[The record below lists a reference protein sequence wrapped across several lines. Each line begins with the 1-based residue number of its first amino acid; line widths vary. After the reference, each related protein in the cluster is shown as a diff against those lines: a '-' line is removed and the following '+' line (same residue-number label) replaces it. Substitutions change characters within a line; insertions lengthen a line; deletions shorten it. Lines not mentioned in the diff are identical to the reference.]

1 MADDRAAL
9 RLGTRGS
16 ALALAQAELVAD
28 ALGGAELVPIKTS
41 GATAA
46 TGATGGDKAR
56 FVREIEQALLAG
68 EVDLAVH
75 SAKDLPTEL
84 PEGLEIAGIPARED
98 ARDAFVGQADSLDEV
113 PEGARIGTSSLR
125 RRAQLLALRP
135 DLELVGPARQ
145 RRHPAR
151 AGWRPGTSTG
161 WCWPPPACA
170 GSGARSEIAFELR
183 PRTADPGAGT
193 GRPGRSSAGSTT
205 PPRRPGADASPTA
218 AALADAQLRAGG
230 GRRPGGELQHAAGRR
245 TPSSS
250 TGGRMRARGF
260 CGLPDGSEWIRDEL
274 EHDASEPEALGR
286 ALAERMSAAG
296 ARRAARRAPRNGRA
310 GGAER
315 HER

>member
-16 ALALAQAELVAD
+16 ALALTQAELVAK

-41 GATAA
+41 GD
-46 TGATGGDKAR
+46 GQGPGGDKAR

-98 ARDAFVGQADSLDEV
+98 ARDAFIGQSDSLDAV

-135 DLELVGPARQ
+135 DLELADLRGNVDTRLQKLAAGDFDGLVLAAAGL
-145 RRHPAR
+145 RRLGR
-151 AGWRPGTSTG
+151 AE
-161 WCWPPPACA
+161 
-170 GSGARSEIAFELR
+170 EIAFEF
-183 PRTADPGAGT
+183 DPEQLTPAPGQGALVLECRLDDPVET
-193 GRPGRSSAGSTT
+193 RAQTITDR
-205 PPRRPGADASPTA
+205 GALAAVSCERA
-218 AALADAQLRAGG
+218 AVAALGASCNTPVGVHA
-230 GRRPGGELQHAAGRR
+230 EL
-245 TPSSS
+245 SS
-250 TGGRMRARGF
+250 GGRMRARGF

-274 EHDASEPEALGR
+274 EQDASQPEALGGE
-286 ALAERMSAAG
+286 LAERMIGAG
-296 ARRAARRAPRNGRA
+296 ARELLERAERAAEV
-310 GGAER
+310 GA
-315 HER
+315 